1 MNAMQLPS
9 TTVHMAIDMQRVF
22 AEETDWCLKG
32 FHAIVPNIGAI
43 AAALPGRTLFTRFV
57 MPHTAEQA
65 HGQWRNYYRRWK
77 QFTREEWVSPGLCDI
92 VDALAPYTTTENLI
106 DKPTYSAFEVAGCA
120 LRLTALGA
128 DTIVF
133 TGIETDVC
141 VLATLMAAVDRGYRV
156 IAVAD
161 ALGSSS
167 TAGHRATLDHVLPR
181 MPDQV
186 EIVGTDEILGALQSG
201 RNSGVNY

>member
-1 MNAMQLPS
+1 MNAMRLPA

-57 MPHTAEQA
+57 MPQTAEQA

-77 QFTREEWVSPGLCDI
+77 QFTIEEWAAPGLCDI
-92 VDALAPYTTTENLI
+92 VGELAPYTTPDNLI
-106 DKPTYSAFEVAGCA
+106 DKPTYSAFEVPACA
-120 LRLTALGA
+120 SRLTALGA

-141 VLATLMAAVDRGYRV
+141 VLASLMAAVDRGYRV

-167 TAGHRATLDHVLPR
+167 IAGHRATLDHVLPR

-186 EIVGTDEILGALQSG
+186 EIMRTDEVLAAVH
-201 RNSGVNY
+201 R